1 MGIMGSSRVGLM
13 LMLLISVPGS
23 TGSCPRPCAC
33 YVPAEVHCTFRSLT
47 KVPTG
52 ISTRVQRINL
62 GFNTINHIT
71 DATFGGLRKLELLMM
86 HGNNVQKLPESAF
99 QDLVSLQV
107 LKISYNKLQ
116 VITGHTFS
124 GLASLMRLHLDHN
137 RIEFIHP
144 DAFSGLTSL
153 RLLHLEGNHLQK
165 LHPATFSTFT
175 LIQRFPMSTLKHL
188 HLSDNLLSNLP
199 RDMLKNM
206 PQLENIFL
214 YGNPWSCD
222 CAMSWIQD
230 WRTHHSGVMK
240 CKKDRTFL
248 NGQLCPLCTSPKHL
262 KGKYISDFKDF
273 ICSGPAIR
281 SSGMDISH
289 EENISELLPIDRI
302 KPPFGNISLTL
313 SDEHGT
319 KADLIC
325 QILEP
330 RESSKISWNY
340 TKSLEIAANM
350 SLFFDLEC
358 PIDRDNYESLWRLLA
373 YYSEVPVHLRRE
385 IMLTKEPEVSYRY
398 KQDIEKD
405 AFYYTGVRANVLA
418 QPSWLMQSFMNIKLN
433 RPYSSSKSVRLIL
446 NTHLSIITDREIV
459 RQQRRSWVMI
469 QQNNKTQT
477 TFSSIVGGVIEMDCN
492 VQSSGNAAIRW
503 MLPDGSEIKAAF
515 RTPDNRVSVSST
527 GTLHFKFV
535 DHRDSGVYYCI
546 AEVVGDIDIL
556 PFRLSIVESST
567 PLTGERVGSALTRFV
582 GESAS
587 LPCLTVAAPDA
598 VVNWIFPDGHI
609 VNAKANIS
617 RAVVYANGTLF
628 IPHSQLN
635 NNGYHKC
642 VAMNQ
647 HGVDVLATKL
657 TVLRRK
663 PIQPLKRFPIGPQSA
678 AGVST
683 KVKAFLEE
691 MEEASGDDSNT
702 QDRILPNRSFINQR
716 WGPNA
721 RKRGQSFGNVR
732 RRRPFRKGMH
742 GEQNQRSVNTKH
754 KIDPQKWADILA
766 KIREKTANTPRRTVN
781 SAKPGSIDNT
791 EGSSPDGINP
801 QEEPNTF
808 GTPHEMGHQAYNTP
822 TIAPQ
827 IEQQNH
833 NINQTAPSELD
844 TSSDNVTYTRY
855 PTAASDYVITEM
867 NVAEGRHVG
876 TISPHEQTENNRVNL
891 GPVIKLET
899 ESPGNISRTGG
910 FDAGKLVVFT
920 TNSTG
925 SIKQEAPTAS
935 TQSRAKDHWNTRRRI
950 GGRRRIALRRPISK
964 MTTRRPWSTS
974 TVAEVHFQTVSLTT
988 EPKTLAEDSSVHPT
1002 TRASVHVYLTTPTE
1016 GKSVQTTTRASA
1028 QEYPITPAKT
1038 TFVYPTTRSFQR
1050 ILTDG
1055 MNEENTIIFSDGNIH
1070 LVKPIDLLE
1079 IEETTSSRGPSTS
1092 HPISTTLATVSGV
1105 LTKGLQNEDTTPLED
1120 KEDEDNASA
1129 EEMDENFV
1137 PVYNNPTDTPPA
1149 ENVPLTTS
1157 RRDFT
1162 NILSP
1167 VLLTDATEM
1176 SFTLNPDD
1184 SPLDVFH
1191 VQESHFEDALR
1202 QNDTLEFSSSRENV
1216 TSKEESVVNSVPP
1229 EHYLILQPSESL
1241 KEEGLVQ
1248 NHISFSSTTKTTVG
1262 IQTKSLATH
1271 SHPNER
1277 FKEEGLVQHQA
1288 SIPSTTETP
1297 TTSIISVGI
1306 QTGSLE
1312 ASSQTPFLATHNDNL
1327 YSNSFSKGD
1336 QRERL
1341 VPKHETL
1348 IVPATFTDTSTT
1360 ITSAETT
1367 TIIPNTTQLIKITT
1381 LPTATTLLST
1391 TTATPAS
1398 PLTSGLPLPDNKIP
1412 IYSRNPATN
1421 YIDARHSI
1429 IIPSTNNRYPF
1440 YHSRNPSVVFRPNIN
1455 RKPPE
1460 ITSSVDLRSV
1470 NNIKSIT
1477 TPKILTTTSSTPTTT
1492 SRTTQPNNHIQIHGE
1507 SINRQSSTVLLP
1519 QRPQT
1524 PAVLPMRPRI
1534 TTAKLHTI
1542 TVNAGTDV
1550 LLRCDSVG
1558 EPKPFL
1564 TWTKVSTG
1572 AILSANTRIQ
1582 RFEVLS
1588 NGTFIIHNVQIQD
1601 RGQYLCS
1608 ARNLYGTDKIIVTLV
1623 VSAHMPR
1630 MTLPRHQDMTVYLG
1644 NTALMECQAQGLPP
1658 PNISWVLPDRSVVR
1672 SVSRTDQRVT
1682 LMANGALQIK
1692 HINYPDRGVYKCI
1705 ASNVAGTDMRSVRLQ
1720 IPALPPMIQEQRW
1733 ENYTVHD
1740 GEAVYIHCTA
1750 EGAPSPAIRWVTM
1763 SGAQIRPSQ
1772 FVNGNV
1778 YVFPNGTLYIR
1789 NPKEKDSGNYECV
1802 AVNSVGVSRRNVSLQ
1817 VKRNS
1822 STSKITSTSTQ
1833 STDVSYGDQLS
1844 LNCSATGSPNPRIIW
1859 RTPSKKLVDV
1869 HYSFDR
1875 RIKVLSNGTLTIKSV
1890 TDRDEGDYLCVTR
1903 NKMGDVYILLKVN
1916 VMMKVAKI
1924 EHKPLSNHKVSY
1936 GGELKVDCIASGLPN
1951 PEISW
1956 SLPDGT
1962 MVNNILQSN
1971 NNWIR
1976 TKSYVVFD
1984 NGTLYFNEV
1993 GMKEEGDYTCYA
2005 ENQIGKDEMKVH
2017 IKVVADAPVIWNNTY
2032 DVIKVPHGET
2042 VVLNC
2047 SAKGEPS
2054 PTITWMSPSS
2064 HIILPVSDK
2073 YKVTNDGML
2082 RIQKIQRFDAGNYT
2096 CSARNVAG
2104 VNRKVFHVEVL
2115 VSGPVINGLKSHG
2128 TIKTTASK
2136 DERVLLD
2143 CKAEGNPVPQITW
2156 VLLDNVVLPAPYY
2169 GSRITVHRNGTLEIR
2184 AVRKSDSAVFLCIA
2198 RNDGGEAEL
2207 QVQLD
2212 VIEDIEKPRLR
2223 SLPKETVPLTDGIP
2237 VSLNCSID
2245 GKPKPE
2251 ITWILPNGTS
2261 LLSGTSIFRF
2271 HHRLDG
2277 TLLIREPSV
2286 SEAGRYRC
2294 IGHNSAGY
2302 VERTV
2307 MLESS
2312 RKPDIINKYS
2322 SLVRIISAENL
2333 QLNCLS
2339 NGNPLPKLTWTLPNG
2354 VVLIRPMHTGRY
2366 AVLSNGTLTVQR
2378 VSVYDRGIYLCQTT
2392 NEHGSSSLTVP
2403 VIVIAYP
2410 PRITS
2415 GPAAV
2420 TYARPGVAVQLNCLS
2435 LATPKAEVVWEMP
2448 DGLQF
2453 KLGAQPRLYGNK
2465 YLHPQGSLIIQNPS
2479 SRDNGFYKCTAKN
2492 VVGSDSKGTYVYVF

>member
-1 MGIMGSSRVGLM
+1 MGIMGSSRIGLM
-13 LMLLISVPGS
+13 LMLLVSVPGS

-52 ISTRVQRINL
+52 ISTQVQRINL

-71 DATFGGLRKLELLMM
+71 DVAFGGLRKLELLMM
-86 HGNNVQKLPESAF
+86 HGNNVHKIPDSAF

-116 VITGHTFS
+116 VITGHSFS
-124 GLASLMRLHLDHN
+124 GLSSLMRLHLDHN

-175 LIQRFPMSTLKHL
+175 LLQQFPMSTLKHL
-188 HLSDNLLSNLP
+188 YLSDNLLSNLP

-248 NGQLCPLCTSPKHL
+248 SGQLCPLCASPKHF
-262 KGKYISDFKDF
+262 KGKYISDFKEF

-281 SSGMDISH
+281 SSGKDISH

-319 KADLIC
+319 KADIIC

-340 TKSLEIAANM
+340 TKSLEITANM

-385 IMLTKEPEVSYRY
+385 IMLTKEPQVSYRY

-433 RPYSSSKSVRLIL
+433 RLYSSSKSVRLIL
-446 NTHLSIITDREIV
+446 NTYLSINTDRELM

-469 QQNNKTQT
+469 QHNNKTQT

-492 VQSSGNAAIRW
+492 VQSSGNVAIQW
-503 MLPDGSEIKAAF
+503 MLPDGSDIKAAF

-527 GTLHFKFV
+527 GTLHIKSV
-535 DHRDSGVYYCI
+535 NHRDSGVYYCI
-546 AEVVGDIDIL
+546 AEVVGDTDIL
-556 PFRLSIVESST
+556 PFRLSVVESST
-567 PLTGERVGSALTRFV
+567 PLTGEEVGSALTRFV

-587 LPCLTVAAPDA
+587 LPCITMAAPDA
-598 VVNWIFPDGHI
+598 VVNWIFPDGRI
-609 VNAKANIS
+609 VNAKANNS
-617 RAVVYANGTLF
+617 RAVVYSNGTLF
-628 IPHSQLN
+628 IPNSQLN

-663 PIQPLKRFPIGPQSA
+663 PIQPLKQFPIGPQSV

-691 MEEASGDDSNT
+691 MEEASGDYSNT
-702 QDRILPNRSFINQR
+702 QERILPNRSFINQR
-716 WGPNA
+716 RGPNA
-721 RKRGQSFGNVR
+721 RKKGQSFGNVR
-732 RRRPFRKGMH
+732 HRRPFRKGMH
-742 GEQNQRSVNTKH
+742 GEQNQRSVNTKNI
-754 KIDPQKWADILA
+754 IDPQKWADILA
-766 KIREKTANTPRRTVN
+766 KIREKTANTSRHIVQHSSPVN
-781 SAKPGSIDNT
+781 LAKPGTIDNT

-808 GTPHEMGHQAYNTP
+808 GTPHEMGHHVYNTP
-822 TIAPQ
+822 TITPQ
-827 IEQQNH
+827 TEEQNH

-844 TSSDNVTYTRY
+844 TSSDKVTYTRY
-855 PTAASDYVITEM
+855 PTAASDYVITEI

-899 ESPGNISRTGG
+899 ESVGNISRTGG
-910 FDAGKLVVFT
+910 FDAGKRIVSTSFT
-920 TNSTG
+920 NTSTG

-935 TQSRAKDHWNTRRRI
+935 TQSRAKDHWSTRRRF
-950 GGRRRIALRRPISK
+950 GGRRRIALRRPFSK
-964 MTTRRPWSTS
+964 ITTRRPWSTS
-974 TVAEVHFQTVSLTT
+974 TVAEVNFQTVSLTT
-988 EPKTLAEDSSVHPT
+988 EPKTLAEDTSVHPT
-1002 TRASVHVYLTTPTE
+1002 TRASVHVYPTTPT
-1016 GKSVQTTTRASA
+1016 KS
-1028 QEYPITPAKT
+1028 
-1038 TFVYPTTRSFQR
+1038 TFVYPTTRAFQR
-1050 ILTDG
+1050 TLTDG
-1055 MNEENTIIFSDGNIH
+1055 INEENTIFSDGKIGSDIR
-1070 LVKPIDLLE
+1070 LVKPIDFLE
-1079 IEETTSSRGPSTS
+1079 IQETTSSRSRSTS
-1092 HPISTTLATVSGV
+1092 HPMSTTMATLSGV
-1105 LTKGLQNEDTTPLED
+1105 LTQGLENEDTTPLEE
-1120 KEDEDNASA
+1120 KKDEDNASA

-1137 PVYNNPTDTPPA
+1137 PIHDDPTDKPGI

-1157 RRDFT
+1157 RQEFT
-1162 NILSP
+1162 NILST
-1167 VLLTDATEM
+1167 VLRTDATEI
-1176 SFTLNPDD
+1176 SLTLNPDD
-1184 SPLDVFH
+1184 STSDVFH
-1191 VQESHFEDALR
+1191 VRESHFEDVLR
-1202 QNDTLEFSSSRENV
+1202 QNDTLELSSSRENV
-1216 TSKEESVVNSVPP
+1216 TSKEESVVTPVPP
-1229 EHYLILQPSESL
+1229 ENYLILQPNESFK
-1241 KEEGLVQ
+1241 KEESVQ

-1262 IQTKSLATH
+1262 IQNKSLATY

-1277 FKEEGLVQHQA
+1277 FKEGLVQNQT

-1312 ASSQTPFLATHNDNL
+1312 ASSQTPFLATHNENSF
-1327 YSNSFSKGD
+1327 SNSFSKED
-1336 QRERL
+1336 QREQL
-1341 VPKHETL
+1341 VPKHEPL
-1348 IVPATFTDTSTT
+1348 IVPATFIDTSTT
-1360 ITSAETT
+1360 ITSAVTT
-1367 TIIPNTTQLIKITT
+1367 TIIPTTTQLIKITT

-1391 TTATPAS
+1391 TTTTPAN
-1398 PLTSGLPLPDNKIP
+1398 PLTSSLPLPDNKIP

-1429 IIPSTNNRYPF
+1429 RIPSTNNRYPF
-1440 YHSRNPSVVFRPNIN
+1440 YHSRNPSVVFRPNII
-1455 RKPPE
+1455 RTPSE

-1470 NNIKSIT
+1470 NNIKSTT
-1477 TPKILTTTSSTPTTT
+1477 TPKILTTTSSNPTNT
-1492 SRTTQPNNHIQIHGE
+1492 SRTRQPNNQIQIHGE

-1550 LLRCDSVG
+1550 QLLCDSVG

-1572 AILSANTRIQ
+1572 AIISANTRIQ

-1588 NGTFIIHNVQIQD
+1588 NGTFIIHNVQLQD
-1601 RGQYLCS
+1601 HGQYMCS
-1608 ARNLYGTDKIIVTLV
+1608 ARNLYGIDKMTVTLV
-1623 VSAHMPR
+1623 VSVHMPR
-1630 MTLPRHQDMTVYLG
+1630 ITLPRHQDMTVYLG
-1644 NTALMECQAQGLPP
+1644 NSALMECQAQGLPT

-1672 SVSRTDQRVT
+1672 SVSSTDQRVM
-1682 LMANGALQIK
+1682 LHANGTLQIK
-1692 HINYPDRGVYKCI
+1692 HTNYPDRGIYKCI
-1705 ASNVAGTDMRSVRLQ
+1705 ASNVAGTDMLSVRLQ
-1720 IPALPPMIQEQRW
+1720 ISALPSMIQEQRW

-1740 GEAVYIHCTA
+1740 GEEVYIHCTA

-1772 FVNGNV
+1772 FVNGNL

-1802 AVNSVGVSRRNVSLQ
+1802 AVNSVGVSRRTVSLL

-1822 STSKITSTSTQ
+1822 STAKIMSTPSQ

-1844 LNCSATGSPNPRIIW
+1844 LNCTATGSPNSRIIW

-1890 TDRDEGDYLCVTR
+1890 THRDEGDYLCVAR
-1903 NKMGDVYILLKVN
+1903 NKMGDVYILFKVN
-1916 VMMKVAKI
+1916 VIMKVAKI

-1936 GGELKVDCIASGLPN
+1936 GGELMVDCIASGLPN

-1971 NNWIR
+1971 DNWIR
-1976 TKSYVVFD
+1976 GKRYVVFD

-2017 IKVVADAPVIWNNTY
+2017 IKVVADAPVIRNNTY
-2032 DVIKVPHGET
+2032 NVIKVPYGET

-2047 SAKGEPS
+2047 SAKGEPA

-2073 YKVTNDGML
+2073 YKVANDGML

-2104 VNRKVFHVEVL
+2104 VNRKVIHVEVL
-2115 VSGPVINGLKSHG
+2115 VSGPVINGLKSPS
-2128 TIKTTASK
+2128 TIKRTASK
-2136 DERVLLD
+2136 DEHVLVD

-2156 VLLDNVVLPAPYY
+2156 VLPDNVVLPAPYY
-2169 GSRITVHRNGTLEIR
+2169 GSRITVHRNGTLDIR

-2198 RNDGGEAEL
+2198 RNEGGEANL

-2212 VIEDIEKPRLR
+2212 VTEDIEKPRLR
-2223 SLPKETVPLTDGIP
+2223 SLPTETVPLTDGIL

-2261 LLSGTSIFRF
+2261 LLSGTGIFRF

-2286 SEAGRYRC
+2286 SEVGRYRC

-2322 SLVRIISAENL
+2322 SLVRIISGENL

-2339 NGNPLPKLTWTLPNG
+2339 SGNPLPKLTWTLPNG
-2354 VVLIRPMHTGRY
+2354 VVLTRPMQTGRY
-2366 AVLSNGTLTVQR
+2366 AVLNNGTLTVQR
-2378 VSVYDRGIYLCQTT
+2378 ASVYDRGTYLCQTT
-2392 NEHGSSSLTVP
+2392 NEHGSSSLTVSI
-2403 VIVIAYP
+2403 IVIAYP

-2420 TYARPGVAVQLNCLS
+2420 TYTRPGVAVQLNCLS

-2453 KLGAQPRLYGNK
+2453 KVGAQPRLYGNK